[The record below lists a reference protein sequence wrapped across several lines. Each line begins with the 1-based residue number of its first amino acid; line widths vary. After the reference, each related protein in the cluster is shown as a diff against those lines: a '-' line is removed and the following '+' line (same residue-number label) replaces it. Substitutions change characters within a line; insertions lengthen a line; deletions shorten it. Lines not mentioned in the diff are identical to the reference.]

1 MSNTQSSIHS
11 INALLHLKNVSVYDG
26 NHALLNQVDLTVT
39 ESSFHCLVGES
50 GSGKSLLART
60 VLNMRHPHL
69 KYQSQI
75 AIDLN
80 NTDAMFQDTNSNF
93 FQNVRI
99 QKHFDALF
107 DALNTQLSR
116 QQQHEFVL
124 RQFRHLGLENPEDL
138 FNDYPFQL
146 SGGMAQR
153 IALVMSIVREAKLLI
168 VDEPTSALDF
178 DNRNQLMKLLNHVVQ
193 EHNMTL
199 LFITHDLS
207 LAMDYATHIS
217 VMRNG
222 QMIESGEANDILVR
236 PEHAYS
242 QQLIELAHRRYRYV
256 AD

>member
-1 MSNTQSSIHS
+1 
-11 INALLHLKNVSVYDG
+11 
-26 NHALLNQVDLTVT
+26 
-39 ESSFHCLVGES
+39 
-50 GSGKSLLART
+50 
-60 VLNMRHPHL
+60 
-69 KYQSQI
+69 
-75 AIDLN
+75 
-80 NTDAMFQDTNSNF
+80 
-93 FQNVRI
+93 
-99 QKHFDALF
+99 
-107 DALNTQLSR
+107 
-116 QQQHEFVL
+116 
-124 RQFRHLGLENPEDL
+124 
-138 FNDYPFQL
+138 
-146 SGGMAQR
+146 MAQR

>member
-1 MSNTQSSIHS
+1 
-11 INALLHLKNVSVYDG
+11 
-26 NHALLNQVDLTVT
+26 
-39 ESSFHCLVGES
+39 
-50 GSGKSLLART
+50 
-60 VLNMRHPHL
+60 MRHPHL
-69 KYQSQI
+69 KYQGQI

-99 QKHFDALF
+99 RKHFDALF

-124 RQFRHLGLENPEDL
+124 RQFRHLGLKNPEDL

-217 VMRNG
+217 VMRNV
-222 QMIESGEANDILVR
+222 ND
-236 PEHAYS
+236 
-242 QQLIELAHRRYRYV
+242 
-256 AD
+256 

>member
-39 ESSFHCLVGES
+39 EGSFHCLVGES

-69 KYQSQI
+69 KYQGQI

-99 QKHFDALF
+99 RKHFDALF

-256 AD
+256 AN

>member
-80 NTDAMFQDTNSNF
+80 NTDAMFQDANSNF

-99 QKHFDALF
+99 Q
-107 DALNTQLSR
+107 N
-116 QQQHEFVL
+116 
-124 RQFRHLGLENPEDL
+124 
-138 FNDYPFQL
+138 
-146 SGGMAQR
+146 
-153 IALVMSIVREAKLLI
+153 I
-168 VDEPTSALDF
+168 
-178 DNRNQLMKLLNHVVQ
+178 LMHCLMH
-193 EHNMTL
+193 
-199 LFITHDLS
+199 
-207 LAMDYATHIS
+207 
-217 VMRNG
+217 
-222 QMIESGEANDILVR
+222 
-236 PEHAYS
+236 
-242 QQLIELAHRRYRYV
+242 
-256 AD
+256 

>member
-39 ESSFHCLVGES
+39 EGSFHCLVGES

-69 KYQSQI
+69 KYQGQI

-99 QKHFDALF
+99 RKHFDALF

-116 QQQHEFVL
+116 QQ
-124 RQFRHLGLENPEDL
+124 R
-138 FNDYPFQL
+138 
-146 SGGMAQR
+146 
-153 IALVMSIVREAKLLI
+153 
-168 VDEPTSALDF
+168 T
-178 DNRNQLMKLLNHVVQ
+178 
-193 EHNMTL
+193 
-199 LFITHDLS
+199 
-207 LAMDYATHIS
+207 
-217 VMRNG
+217 
-222 QMIESGEANDILVR
+222 
-236 PEHAYS
+236 
-242 QQLIELAHRRYRYV
+242 
-256 AD
+256 